1 MLRGAPGDD
10 LGPFPF
16 VVRVAEPERIA
27 KRPRPVDPDGM
38 ADDLGPGDVRVVG
51 AGVGRHVVP
60 GQGPRPAVRVTTRSK
75 GAFPQQVDKK
85 RRSGFS
91 LLPFAATRRTTNPGL
106 VPER

>member
-38 ADDLGPGDVRVVG
+38 ADDLGPGDGRVAG
-51 AGVGRHVVP
+51 AGVGRHAPPVSP
-60 GQGPRPAVRVTTRSK
+60 
-75 GAFPQQVDKK
+75 
-85 RRSGFS
+85 
-91 LLPFAATRRTTNPGL
+91 NP
-106 VPER
+106 